1 MNFIFCKFRKN
12 SNTIPLNAVVF
23 IKKSIFCYKFET
35 RILNCT
41 GKWGGMSK
49 KKLYLARHI
58 ITRFMLC
65 QNILARNILQIPNLC
80 IVNREL
86 QLPRLHLQHYALG

>member
-1 MNFIFCKFRKN
+1 
-12 SNTIPLNAVVF
+12 
-23 IKKSIFCYKFET
+23 
-35 RILNCT
+35 
-41 GKWGGMSK
+41 MSK

>member
-49 KKLYLARHI
+49 KTIFGETHHHP
-58 ITRFMLC
+58 F
-65 QNILARNILQIPNLC
+65 
-80 IVNREL
+80 
-86 QLPRLHLQHYALG
+86 YALSKHFSTQHFFNSKFMYCES